1 MQKAISLRDLNIC
14 MDEQN
19 PDLEGIPEVSKK
31 MCKRLTTDDKHK
43 DENNH
48 DQKGNHE
55 VSKKRVKRL
64 RVEGEH

>member
-1 MQKAISLRDLNIC
+1 

-31 MCKRLTTDDKHK
+31 KCKRLTTDDKHK

-48 DQKGNHE
+48 DQKGN
-55 VSKKRVKRL
+55 K
-64 RVEGEH
+64 